1 MGVQMSKQRLNGG
14 VATSDRRKKKKSSRN
29 THHHHHHH
37 HPRQPTTSTSATTF
51 DHHSKTFNDKLSHRS
66 MSSTTTSNANAVNGH
81 VHHHAFATD
90 GPLSTLSSAIQSPT
104 SPKRTRWTT
113 AGSSSNDHPHHH
125 YHNRSHVAE
134 MDHRSMASCKSED
147 SAQAPSI
154 ASTASVERTASVTSQ
169 PESVTFDRNDEQEY
183 NR

>member
-29 THHHHHHH
+29 THHHHH
-37 HPRQPTTSTSATTF
+37 RQPTTSTSATTF

-66 MSSTTTSNANAVNGH
+66 MSSTTTSNATAVNGH
-81 VHHHAFATD
+81 AHHHIFASD
-90 GPLSTLSSAIQSPT
+90 GPFSALSSSVQSPA

-113 AGSSSNDHPHHH
+113 TGSSSNDHTHHP
-125 YHNRSHVAE
+125 YYKKSQVVE

-147 SAQAPSI
+147 STQAPSI